1 MDAKMDQ
8 SPKQPS
14 KKQFKQL
21 TDQELTNKRRS
32 LENNNTVNAEKCADK
47 AFKQFLEECGA
58 ESTEYYFFE
67 EDELSQ
73 WLSKFWFG
81 VRMMPEDNEE
91 EEKFYSV
98 STLRSF
104 KYAINRILKKHGH
117 AFDITKSPFFK
128 PCMDSFNDAIK
139 ELKEAGRGHVK
150 VKEEISEEG
159 ISCLFLANLC
169 THLTRLT

>member
-1 MDAKMDQ
+1 MAEDGKEPLKKRFKALSDEELL
-8 SPKQPS
+8 S
-14 KKQFKQL
+14 KRKG
-21 TDQELTNKRRS
+21 

-58 ESTEYYFFE
+58 DSTEYYFFE
-67 EDELSQ
+67 EAELSQ

-81 VRMMPEDNEE
+81 ARMLPEDSQEE
-91 EEKFYSV
+91 GKFYSV

-128 PCMDSFNDAIK
+128 PCMDSFNDAVK

-150 VKEEISEEG
+150 SKEEISEDG
-159 ISCLFLANLC
+159 KYSLFFK
-169 THLTRLT
+169 